1 MGFLSAGVGSAAGQR
16 CAGIDDCSPRLR
28 ILFEVLQRTQA
39 FRSYLSSTWYERVGS
54 ARASLRL
61 VAIGFGDAN
70 LALRAAASN
79 YRRDEVR
86 TP

>member
-1 MGFLSAGVGSAAGQR
+1 M
-16 CAGIDDCSPRLR
+16 
-28 ILFEVLQRTQA
+28 LQRTQA